1 MLSHL
6 NFGRRVGNGD
16 REGFTT
22 FTALRRQH
30 DDHST
35 AAVATRRTGGNFTSY
50 RQSID
55 SDDDDDDGDVL
66 EVSSTASSDENN
78 INEMPT
84 RGEPFWYNHPAKSL
98 LKEVFLF

>member
-22 FTALRRQH
+22 FTALRRQY

-35 AAVATRRTGGNFTSY
+35 AAVATRRTGGETSPPIGIV
-50 RQSID
+50 SIQTMTM
-55 SDDDDDDGDVL
+55 V
-66 EVSSTASSDENN
+66 
-78 INEMPT
+78 M
-84 RGEPFWYNHPAKSL
+84 Y
-98 LKEVFLF
+98 